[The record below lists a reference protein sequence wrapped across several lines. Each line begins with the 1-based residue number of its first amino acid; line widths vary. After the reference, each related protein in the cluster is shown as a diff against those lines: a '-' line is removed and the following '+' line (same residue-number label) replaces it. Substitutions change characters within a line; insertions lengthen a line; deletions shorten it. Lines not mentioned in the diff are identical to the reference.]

1 MEKKKQLEFLNTLRF
16 ISVIWIVFV
25 HFNYQCF
32 SHYFTEN
39 ILENFCYH
47 NTSWLYWTF
56 YGVTGKYAVAMM
68 CVISGFLVAKKFY
81 RKAVDFGKFIF
92 NRYIRLMLPIFVTC
106 TIYVIIRMIQG
117 NSISLSSYLNGVL
130 WLGNNGINEHLGYI
144 LDFFLGNVFIAILT
158 YLFSNKKYFPL
169 LYIPLIILLYYME
182 KIWILSTVIGGLTYH
197 LCEFIKERK
206 LYKYWYLLIVIPIV
220 WYLPRGEETYK
231 IYLKDTIA
239 CSAIV
244 ITFYCLP
251 KLQNLLN
258 WNKLKSI
265 KKISYSLFVTHGLVN
280 SLFSGYIV
288 QYFKNINIISNVYIL
303 QLITFLIVLI
313 IDLIISGFIYYIA
326 EYKLYNFLNK
336 FLSKN
341 TNNYEVNL
349 LEEGK
354 ENEK

>member
-16 ISVIWIVFV
+16 ISVIWIVFA

-39 ILENFCYH
+39 ILENFFYN
-47 NTSWLYWTF
+47 NTSWLYWIF
-56 YGVTGKYAVAMM
+56 YGITGKYAVAMM

-81 RKAVDFGKFIF
+81 RKAVDFWKFIF

-117 NSISLSSYLNGVL
+117 NFISLSSYLNGVL

-144 LDFFLGNVFIAILT
+144 LDFLLGNVFIAILT

-231 IYLKDTIA
+231 IYLRDTIA

-288 QYFKNINIISNVYIL
+288 QYFKDISIISNVYIL

-326 EYKLYNFLNK
+326 EYKLYGLINK
-336 FLSKN
+336 FLERKVN
-341 TNNYEVNL
+341 KYEIEL

-354 ENEK
+354 KFER

>member
-16 ISVIWIVFV
+16 ISVIWIVFA

-32 SHYFTEN
+32 SHYFSEN
-39 ILENFCYH
+39 ILESFCYH
-47 NTSWLYWTF
+47 NTSWLYWIF
-56 YGVTGKYAVAMM
+56 YGITGKYAVSMM

-106 TIYVIIRMIQG
+106 TIYVLIRILQG
-117 NSISLSSYLNGVL
+117 NSISLQSYLNGVL

-169 LYIPLIILLYYME
+169 LYIPLMMLLYFMG

-197 LCEFIKERK
+197 LCKLIKEKK

-220 WYLPRGEETYK
+220 WYLPRGEETYE
-231 IYLKDTIA
+231 IYLRDTIA

-258 WNKLKSI
+258 WNKLKNI

-280 SLFSGYIV
+280 SLLSGYIV
-288 QYFKNINIISNVYIL
+288 QYFKNINTITNVYIL
-303 QLITFLIVLI
+303 QLFTFFIILV

-326 EYKLYNFLNK
+326 ENKLYNLLNK
-336 FLSKN
+336 FLSTN
-341 TNNYEVNL
+341 TNTYEVNL
-349 LEEGK
+349 IREGNQDGK
-354 ENEK
+354 

>member
-16 ISVIWIVFV
+16 MAVIWIVFA

-47 NTSWLYWTF
+47 NTSWLYWIF
-56 YGVTGKYAVAMM
+56 YGITGKYAVAMM

-92 NRYIRLMLPIFVTC
+92 NRYLRLMLPIFITC
-106 TIYVIIRMIQG
+106 TIYVIIKIIQG
-117 NSISLSSYLNGVL
+117 NHISLSEYLNGVL

-197 LCEFIKERK
+197 LCEYIKEKK
-206 LYKYWYLLIVIPIV
+206 LYKYWYLLIIIPIV
-220 WYLPRGEETYK
+220 WYLPRGEENYK
-231 IYLKDTIA
+231 IYLRDTIA

-244 ITFYCLP
+244 ITLYCLP
-251 KLQNLLN
+251 KLQKLLN

-280 SLFSGYIV
+280 SLLSGYIV
-288 QYFKNINIISNVYIL
+288 QYFKDINIITNVY
-303 QLITFLIVLI
+303 LIQIVTFSIVLI
-313 IDLIISGFIYYIA
+313 IDLVIAGFIYYIA
-326 EYKLYNFLNK
+326 EYKLYNLINK
-336 FLSKN
+336 FLDEKSN
-341 TNNYEVNL
+341 IYEVKL
-349 LEEGK
+349 I
-354 ENEK
+354 EKK